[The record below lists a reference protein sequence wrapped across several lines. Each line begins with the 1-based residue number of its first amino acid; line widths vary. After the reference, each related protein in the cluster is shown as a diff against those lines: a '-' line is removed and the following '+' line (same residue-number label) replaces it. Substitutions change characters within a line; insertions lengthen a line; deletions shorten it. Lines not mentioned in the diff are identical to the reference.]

1 MSKART
7 LASTVST
14 GAVLAD
20 GTIDASEIG
29 SLTLPSGG
37 DIVGTTS
44 AQTLTNKTLTYADNT
59 LTGVQ
64 AALVSGTSIKTVN
77 SVSLLGSGNIDTPET
92 NPAGSTGQVQYN
104 NAGVFDAVASGTTGQ
119 VLTSAGSG
127 VVPTWE
133 APAAG
138 GTNGWHLLSTVTASA
153 SATVDIETT
162 FDSTYDAYVI
172 VATDADIADVLR
184 CQLKL
189 GGAYATANYKYLR
202 TLKTNTGA
210 GNAVANQTSSS
221 DSNTV
226 NIQMTQSA
234 ANLGFEMFIYGPAG
248 TAQTKKVVW
257 NGMTSISG
265 GAECSGQG
273 TNTAVTALTGVRF
286 TSATGN
292 INSGTFRLY
301 GLAKT

>member
-104 NAGVFDAVASGTTGQ
+104 NAGAFGAVASGTTGQ
-119 VLTSAGSG
+119 VLISAG
-127 VVPTWE
+127 
-133 APAAG
+133 
-138 GTNGWHLLSTVTASA
+138 
-153 SATVDIETT
+153 
-162 FDSTYDAYVI
+162 
-172 VATDADIADVLR
+172 
-184 CQLKL
+184 
-189 GGAYATANYKYLR
+189 
-202 TLKTNTGA
+202 
-210 GNAVANQTSSS
+210 
-221 DSNTV
+221 
-226 NIQMTQSA
+226 
-234 ANLGFEMFIYGPAG
+234 AG
-248 TAQTKKVVW
+248 TAPLWVTPA
-257 NGMTSISG
+257 SG
-265 GAECSGQG
+265 GAQ
-273 TNTAVTALTGVRF
+273 AFVTQSTGGNQPPGAFSPSDSFAL
-286 TSATGN
+286 
-292 INSGTFRLY
+292 I
-301 GLAKT
+301 